1 MSISG
6 LYFQAWQEKLY
17 RRRNVLKQLKQFA
30 LSISEYK
37 LVRKVIM
44 KKLLYA
50 LCVLIATEI
59 VMSCASTNGE
69 KVKSA
74 SDEEFMAKEQT
85 VEESL
90 LEYKRGKN
98 RKEFS
103 LAIDDAKP
111 VISFQCD
118 SGTVALLVDT
128 GAPVSYIKRS
138 GLKILAGKEFYNN
151 EKQIVAEFRNTLI
164 EKNVKDAASL
174 SDDEIKNML
183 YKRKID
189 ANSISPW
196 LNCTFDNNLYTAKML
211 LYPDD
216 SETEID
222 GILGQNFLEQYKN
235 VSFDYKN
242 QYLIFNDNKISEHE
256 IPFYTIHLV
265 GNPVDNYYAVDALID
280 GEKESCMI
288 DTGCNTFSLRRDF
301 QKDKMKN
308 YDEIFSGKYE
318 CVKNVL
324 DTVVLSNVTY
334 KKITALYVAGTGTNF
349 AIPYDEMTNSHEVL
363 NDLIYQTT
371 IGYPFFKGHVIQ
383 LDFENHVFRI
393 R

>member
-1 MSISG
+1 
-6 LYFQAWQEKLY
+6 
-17 RRRNVLKQLKQFA
+17 
-30 LSISEYK
+30 
-37 LVRKVIM
+37 M
-44 KKLLYA
+44 KKLLYT
-50 LCVLIATEI
+50 LYVLIATEI
-59 VMSCASTNGE
+59 VMSCASTNSE
-69 KVKSA
+69 SVKSG
-74 SDEEFMAKEQT
+74 SDEAFMAKEQT

-90 LEYKRGKN
+90 LEYTQGKN
-98 RKEFS
+98 RKKFS
-103 LAIDDAKP
+103 LAIEDGIP

-118 SGTVALLVDT
+118 GRTVNFIVDT
-128 GAPVSYIKRS
+128 GTPVSTIKRS
-138 GLKILAGKEFYNN
+138 GVKTLAGKEFYNN
-151 EKQIVAEFRNTLI
+151 EKQIVAGLRNTLI
-164 EKNVKDAASL
+164 EENVKNAASL

-183 YKRKID
+183 YKRKLD
-189 ANSISPW
+189 HNSIVPS
-196 LNCTFDNNLYTAKML
+196 LNCTFENNLYTAKML

-222 GILGQNFLEQYKN
+222 GTLGQNFLEQYKN

-288 DTGCNTFSLRRDF
+288 DTGYNIFSLRRDF

-318 CVKNVL
+318 CVTHVL

-349 AIPYDEMTNSHEVL
+349 AIPSDKLRNSHEVL
-363 NDLIYQTT
+363 NALIYQTD
-371 IGYPFFKGHVIQ
+371 IGYPLFKDHIIQ
-383 LDFENHVFRI
+383 FDFENHVFRI